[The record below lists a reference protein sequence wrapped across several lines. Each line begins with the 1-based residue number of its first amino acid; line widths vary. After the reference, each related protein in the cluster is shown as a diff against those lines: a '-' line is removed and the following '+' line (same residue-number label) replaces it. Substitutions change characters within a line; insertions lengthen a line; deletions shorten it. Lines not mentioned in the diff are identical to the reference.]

1 MQKPVVTVMT
11 KAARLA
17 GNVLLRSINKLD
29 ALNVVQK
36 ERMDYAS
43 EVDSDAEKVIIKE
56 LRRAYPDY
64 GFVGEESGAQ
74 INGR

>member
-43 EVDSDAEKVIIKE
+43 EVDADAEKVIIC
-56 LRRAYPDY
+56 LLYTSRC
-64 GFVGEESGAQ
+64 V
-74 INGR
+74 